1 MFRLKQFPAL
11 DGVRGIAAL
20 MVIFFHY
27 FIAVHPSTQLLSF
40 IKKIA
45 VFGQTGVSL
54 FFVLSGFLI
63 TRILLNSKEDNNY
76 FKNFYARRSLRI
88 FPLYFLFL
96 IFYFYVV
103 PLLVEVNNNA
113 SGWFYWV
120 YLQNVAM
127 TFNLDNYGPLH
138 FWSLAVEEHFYMFWP
153 FIVYFFDLNKIFI
166 SGLILIII
174 SFCLRFYLTSIN
186 FETFYFTFTRM
197 DDLVLG
203 TFLAI
208 LEKKN
213 FLGVRSKKIFAYT
226 LIFLFI
232 LNLVPWLFID
242 LISHFWLQVFK
253 YPLIASFYF
262 ALIGYLISDMGSKT
276 STFFKFSW
284 LRFSGKISYG
294 LYVYHPVVFM
304 LGAKYVHLNNVFIDF
319 SVLVLLTFILSTLSF
334 YIFENQFIKLKRYF
348 E

>member
-1 MFRLKQFPAL
+1 MNTLKPFPAL

-27 FIAVHPSTQLLSF
+27 FVVIHPSTHLLSLV
-40 IKKIA
+40 KKIA

-103 PLLVEVNNNA
+103 PLLIEVNNNA

-127 TFNLDNYGPLH
+127 TFNWDNYGPLH
-138 FWSLAVEEHFYMFWP
+138 FWSLAVEEHFYLFWP
-153 FIVYFFDLNKIFI
+153 FIVYFFDINKILF
-166 SGLILIII
+166 SGIFLIII
-174 SFCLRFYLTSIN
+174 SCFLRFYFTEAN
-186 FETFYFTFTRM
+186 YETFYFTFTRM

-213 FLGVRSKKIFAYT
+213 LLGLRSKKIFTNA
-226 LIFLFI
+226 LIFLFF
-232 LNLVPWLFID
+232 LNLVPWLFLD
-242 LISHFWLQVFK
+242 LVSHFWLQVIK
-253 YPLIASFYF
+253 NPLIASFYF
-262 ALIGYLISDMGSKT
+262 ALIGYLISDMGSKAT
-276 STFFKFSW
+276 IFFKFSW

-294 LYVYHPVVFM
+294 LYVYHPVVFL
-304 LGAKYVHLNNVFIDF
+304 LGTKYVHISNVILDF
-319 SVLVLLTFILSTLSF
+319 SVLVLFTFILSTLSF

>member
-1 MFRLKQFPAL
+1 LDKLKHFKAL

-20 MVIFFHY
+20 MVVFFHY
-27 FIAVHPSTQLLSF
+27 FIDVHSSTLFLTL

-63 TRILLNSKEDNNY
+63 TRILLHSKEDNNY
-76 FKNFYARRSLRI
+76 FKNFYARRSFRI

-96 IFYFYVV
+96 ILYFYVL
-103 PLLVEVNNNA
+103 PFLVEVNNNA
-113 SGWFYWV
+113 PSWFYWV
-120 YLQNVAM
+120 YLQNIAM
-127 TFNLDNYGPLH
+127 TFNWDNNGPLH
-138 FWSLAVEEHFYMFWP
+138 FWSLAVEEHFYLFWP
-153 FIVYFFDLNKIFI
+153 LIVYFFDINKIFLNGI
-166 SGLILIII
+166 ILIII
-174 SFCLRFYLTSIN
+174 SCLLRFYLADANYES
-186 FETFYFTFTRM
+186 FYFTFTRM

-213 FLGVRSKKIFAYT
+213 FLGLRSKKIFAYA
-226 LIFLFI
+226 LVFLFI
-232 LNLVPWLFID
+232 LNLVPWFFID
-242 LISHFWLQVFK
+242 LISHFWLQIFK

-262 ALIGYLISDMGSKT
+262 ALIGYLISDSESKT
-276 STFFKFSW
+276 STFFKFPW

-294 LYVYHPVVFM
+294 LYVYHPVVFL
-304 LGAKYVHLNNVFIDF
+304 LGAKYLYHSYVFIDF
-319 SVLVLLTFILSTLSF
+319 SLLVLFTFILSTLSF

>member
-1 MFRLKQFPAL
+1 MLKKIPSL

-27 FIAVHPSTQLLSF
+27 FIAVHPSTLLLAVF
-40 IKKIA
+40 KKFA

-63 TRILLNSKEDNNY
+63 TRILLNSKDNSNY

-96 IFYFYVV
+96 FFYFY
-103 PLLVEVNNNA
+103 LLPFLIDQNNNP
-113 SGWFYWV
+113 SSWFYWV
-120 YLQNVAM
+120 YLQNIAM
-127 TFNLDNYGPLH
+127 TFNWVNNGPMH

-153 FIVYFFDLNKIFI
+153 LFVYFFDINKILL
-166 SGLILIII
+166 SGLFLIVIC
-174 SFCLRFYLTSIN
+174 FVLRFYLVSTN
-186 FETFYFTFTRM
+186 YETFYFTFTRM

-213 FLGVRSKKIFAYT
+213 LLGLRSKKIFTYA
-226 LIFLFI
+226 LIFLFF
-232 LNLVPWLFID
+232 LNLVPWLFLD
-242 LISHFWLQVFK
+242 LVSHFWLQVFK

-262 ALIGYLISDMGSKT
+262 ALIGYLISDMGTNT

-304 LGAKYVHLNNVFIDF
+304 LGTKYVNLNNVFIDF

>member
-1 MFRLKQFPAL
+1 MLKKIPSL
-11 DGVRGIAAL
+11 DGVRGFAAL

-27 FIAVHPSTQLLSF
+27 FIAVNPSTQLLALLN
-40 IKKIA
+40 KIA

-63 TRILLNSKEDNNY
+63 TRILLNSKEDSNY

-96 IFYFYVV
+96 ILYFYFL
-103 PLLVEVNNNA
+103 PFLIDQNINA
-113 SGWFYWV
+113 SSWFYWV
-120 YLQNVAM
+120 YLQNIAM
-127 TFNLDNYGPLH
+127 TFNWVNNGPFH

-153 FIVYFFDLNKIFI
+153 FIVYFFDINKILF
-166 SGLILIII
+166 SGLFLIVI
-174 SFCLRFYLTSIN
+174 SFVLRFYLTDAN
-186 FETFYFTFTRM
+186 YETFYFTFTRM

-213 FLGVRSKKIFAYT
+213 LLGFRSKKLFAKT

-242 LISHFWLQVFK
+242 LISHFWLQIFK

-262 ALIGYLISDMGSKT
+262 ALIGYLLSDLGSKT

-294 LYVYHPVVFM
+294 LYVYHPVVFL
-304 LGAKYVHLNNVFIDF
+304 LGAKYFQHCNVFIDF
-319 SVLVLLTFILSTLSF
+319 SLLVFITFILSTLSF
-334 YIFENQFIKLKRYF
+334 YIFENQFAKLKRHF

>member
-1 MFRLKQFPAL
+1 
-11 DGVRGIAAL
+11 

-27 FIAVHPSTQLLSF
+27 FIAVIPSNQFLSSV
-40 IKKIA
+40 KKIA

-63 TRILLNSKEDNNY
+63 TRILFNSKEENNY

-88 FPLYFLFL
+88 FPLYFFFL
-96 IFYFYVV
+96 IFYFYVL
-103 PLLVEVNNNA
+103 PFLVKVNNNA
-113 SGWFYWV
+113 SNWFYWV
-120 YLQNVAM
+120 YLQNIAM
-127 TFNLDNYGPLH
+127 TFNLDNFGPLH
-138 FWSLAVEEHFYMFWP
+138 FWSLAVEEHFYLFWP
-153 FIVYFFDLNKIFI
+153 FIVYFFDLNKIFV

-174 SFCLRFYLTSIN
+174 SFLLRFFLSSAN

-197 DDLVLG
+197 DDLILG
-203 TFLAI
+203 TFLAYI
-208 LEKKN
+208 EKKN
-213 FLGVRSKKIFAYT
+213 LLGLRSKKVFAYA

-242 LISHFWLQVFK
+242 LIPHFWLQIIK

-262 ALIGYLISDMGSKT
+262 ALIGYLISDLGSKT
-276 STFFKFSW
+276 STFFNFSW

-294 LYVYHPVVFM
+294 LYVYHPVVFL
-304 LGAKYVHLNNVFIDF
+304 LGSKYVHYSNVFIDF
-319 SVLVLLTFILSTLSF
+319 SVLVLFTFIISALSF
-334 YIFENQFIKLKRYF
+334 YVFENQFIKLKRFF